1 MSKSLPSWS
10 FFVDT
15 GGTFT
20 DCLALDPHGTIHRA
34 KVLSRGSL
42 SARIASIESGNCL
55 RLDGSPDWPDGFPLG
70 FRLVGEDGECRVSGW
85 NKSDSMLQFDGQLPK
100 SLQVGDA
107 IELLSGEEA
116 PVLGQRLILA
126 RAGLSPKEISATM
139 RLATTRCTN
148 ALLEGKG
155 IEPVLFVTKGFPNCW
170 KLGISEE
177 RASLIWCPKNA
188 PSCTARWWR

>member
-1 MSKSLPSWS
+1 MSESLPSWS

-55 RLDGSPDWPDGFPLG
+55 GLDGSPDWPDGFPVG
-70 FRLVGEDGECRVSGW
+70 FRLIGEDGECQVSGW
-85 NKSDSMLQFDGQLPK
+85 NKAGSKLQFEGQLPK
-100 SLQVGDA
+100 SLQIGDA

-126 RAGLSPKEISATM
+126 RAGFSPISASKKDPK
-139 RLATTRCTN
+139 RSKKIQKDPNPKLPQIVYYSTTISFHLNPFDTFSTFSQLN
-148 ALLEGKG
+148 
-155 IEPVLFVTKGFPNCW
+155 TKW
-170 KLGISEE
+170 S
-177 RASLIWCPKNA
+177 
-188 PSCTARWWR
+188 